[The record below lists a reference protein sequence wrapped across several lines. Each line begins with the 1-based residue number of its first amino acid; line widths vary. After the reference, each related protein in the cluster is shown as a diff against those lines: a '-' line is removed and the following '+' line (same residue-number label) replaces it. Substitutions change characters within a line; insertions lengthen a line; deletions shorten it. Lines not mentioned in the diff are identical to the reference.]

1 MANAPITFLTGPCTV
16 YLAPFGSGSTLPEID
31 GDPDG
36 LTWSGGFKLG
46 QAGKEDIG
54 TGGVALRKLT
64 TFNEIRTDGTTG
76 PVKALIDTE
85 TFEVEFTIHDLSFTG
100 NAGAIWFGANKYGST
115 TNVSAGSS
123 TGGYKKYFIG
133 DETGEAKLWNLL
145 IAFGNSPELSTG
157 HSHLNIKKCYM
168 SNDPEMILQRGDVA
182 GVQMTF
188 RALQD
193 TAATADQQFGEFR
206 FLTADPTG

>member
-1 MANAPITFLTGPCTV
+1 MANAPITFLTGPCSV
-16 YLAPFGSGSTLPEID
+16 YLAPYGAGATLPEID

-36 LTWSGGFKLG
+36 LSWSGGFKLG

-54 TGGVALRKLT
+54 TGGVAIRKLT

-85 TFEVEFTIHDLSFTG
+85 TFEVEFTIHDLSANG
-100 NAGAIWFGANKYGST
+100 NATIFAGANKYST
-115 TNVSAGSS
+115 TTTVAAGSS
-123 TGGYKKYFIG
+123 TGGYKKLFIG
-133 DETGEAKLWNLL
+133 DESGEAKLWNLL
-145 IAFGNSPELSTG
+145 VAFGNSPELATG

-168 SNDPEMILQRGDVA
+168 SNDPEVILQRGDVA

-193 TAATADQQFGEFR
+193 TSATANQQFGEFR
-206 FLTADPTG
+206 FQSAEPTG

>member
-1 MANAPITFLTGPCTV
+1 MANAPITFIHGPATV

-31 GDPDG
+31 GDPDAYS
-36 LTWSGGFKLG
+36 WSGGFKLG
-46 QAGKEDIG
+46 QLGKEDIG
-54 TGGVALRKLT
+54 TGGVTIRKLT
-64 TFNEIRTDGTTG
+64 TFNEIRTDGSTG

-133 DETGEAKLWNLL
+133 DETGEAKIWNLL
-145 IAFGNSPELSTG
+145 VGFGVSPELATG
-157 HSHLNIKKCYM
+157 HSQLNIKKCYLA
-168 SNDPEMILQRGDVA
+168 NDPEIILQRGDVA
-182 GVQMTF
+182 GATFRF

-193 TAATADQQFGEFR
+193 TAATADQLFGEIR
-206 FLTADPTG
+206 FQTAEPTG